1 MKNSRKDSG
10 MVEFHADK
18 NLDLRGKICP
28 MTFVYTKLALEK
40 ISRGK
45 ILKVTLDFPPA
56 FTNVPHSIRIQKLGR
71 VIGEQQEGKVK
82 TFWIQKGD

>member
-1 MKNSRKDSG
+1 MENSGKKSGKD
-10 MVEFHADK
+10 ELYADEQ
-18 NLDLRGKICP
+18 LDLRGKICP

-56 FTNVPHSIRIQKLGR
+56 FKNVPNTVNTQKLGR
-71 VIGEQQEGKVK
+71 VIGVQQI
-82 TFWIQKGD
+82 FFQINSFF

>member
-1 MKNSRKDSG
+1 MKNFGKDSG
-10 MVEFHADK
+10 KFEFHADE

-28 MTFVYTKLALEK
+28 MTFVYTKLALEN

-56 FTNVPHSIRIQKLGR
+56 FTNVPRSVKIQNLGR
-71 VIGEQQEGKVK
+71 VIGEQYEGKVG
-82 TFWIQKGD
+82 TLWIQKGV